1 MTNVNNLNSITRR
14 EREIIVLEAEAYTN
28 KEIAKKLGMS
38 RRTADTHRA
47 NILKKLK
54 LPNSVALTRWAV
66 ANQLVSSNY
75 CKS

>member
-14 EREIIVLEAEAYTN
+14 EREIIVLVAEAYTN

-54 LPNSVALTRWAV
+54 LRKKIKLRSP
-66 ANQLVSSNY
+66 
-75 CKS
+75 